1 MIKKLKYSFVLL
13 PSLLLAYFLYSTI
26 GLGIG
31 TWGMTKTVGWA
42 WNIDILVPFTIA
54 LLFCFLSYT
63 LLLILKCRP
72 NKILTIINTVLL
84 ALTAATY
91 FFRDGMWFVATMLG
105 SMLVV
110 VLCLV
115 NTMVSTYN
123 KARQ

>member
-1 MIKKLKYSFVLL
+1 MIKKPKYILVLL

-31 TWGMTKTVGWA
+31 TWGMNRTVGWA
-42 WNIDILVPFTIA
+42 WDVNIHLPFIIA

-63 LLLILKCRP
+63 ILLLLKCRP

-91 FFRDGMWFVATMLG
+91 FLRDGMWFVATMLG

-123 KARQ
+123 KAWQ